1 MMDAL
6 GDNRQVHGMYTS
18 RRRRRGHVCN
28 EWEKVT
34 SWTGVYTPKH
44 HWMFVFIAC
53 LNAMN
58 WRQGARQTDRQTA
71 KWHRLHLGLG
81 LGREPNMSINQF
93 WPVVDCS
100 HLCGRELGNGGFFW
114 KHSPHFSKFSFP
126 PTRTTGFNQTA
137 AHVCVMMARVV

>member
-6 GDNRQVHGMYTS
+6 GDHRQVHGRNTS

-58 WRQGARQTDRQTA
+58 WRQGARQTDR
-71 KWHRLHLGLG
+71 R
-81 LGREPNMSINQF
+81 PNDTDCTWDWEGNPICQSINF
-93 WPVVDCS
+93 
-100 HLCGRELGNGGFFW
+100 GRLLIAAIYVEENWEIVGFSRSILHILANLAFHPRGPLDSIKLLHMFVW
-114 KHSPHFSKFSFP
+114 WWWEWY
-126 PTRTTGFNQTA
+126 N
-137 AHVCVMMARVV
+137 